1 MKIKDY
7 KYTRVDEE
15 KELSVDEY
23 VDELINDMDSEFL
36 RNYNEEDIGEYID
49 ECLQDDTIE
58 LTDEEYIELEEKL
71 TPRVKAKYK
80 ELYESA
86 LQEEK
91 DILKDRQHILSFF
104 EEYFNMIDYPY
115 PGELGFALSNE
126 EILDLIIQNGNKN
139 RS

>member
-1 MKIKDY
+1 MKILDY

-15 KELSVDEY
+15 RELSVDEY

-36 RNYNEEDIGEYID
+36 RDYAEEDIVDY
-49 ECLQDDTIE
+49 CLQDDTIE
-58 LTDEEYIELEEKL
+58 LTDDEYKELEEKL

-80 ELYESA
+80 ELYDSA

-91 DILKDRQHILSFF
+91 DLLKDRQHILSFF
-104 EEYFNMIDYPY
+104 EEYFNMIDYAY
-115 PGELGFALSNE
+115 PGELGFILSTE
-126 EILDLIIQNGNKN
+126 EILDLIIQNGNKD